1 MTMENPADHH
11 NIWHVLG
18 NILLILALSGV
29 IIPVLQRAKVSPV
42 LGYLLCGLL
51 IGPHGLGVF
60 QDKAPWL
67 TAFVI
72 TDLDLIKILAE
83 LGVVF
88 LLFMIG
94 LELTFTRLW
103 QMRKLVLGL
112 GSTQI
117 VMTGLVI
124 FAVALQFGN
133 SLPTSILIGAA
144 FALSSTAI
152 VMQLLTEQHMI
163 TLPVGRISFSVL
175 LMQDLAVVPI
185 LVLVGTFAG
194 PTEGSV
200 LMSLLKALL
209 TATFIVAIIVA
220 AGKLLLRPT
229 LKMLSPSNN
238 VEWLFAVVLFL
249 VIGAATLTH
258 SFGLSAAL
266 GAFLAGLLIAETEYR
281 HEVETI
287 IEPVKGVLMGIF
299 FLSVGMATDV
309 SAVLEHPVWLLL
321 SVIGIFMMKAAIFF
335 PIALLF
341 SIPKKQ
347 AASSAVLLAQ
357 CGEFA
362 FIVIG
367 LALTG
372 KLLPE
377 SDAQFFLLVA
387 SLSLLITPLTTRLAP
402 LAEQLVSFRDKKDKS
417 DHIDIEPPEA
427 NHIIIAGFGRVGQ
440 TLANILEDQQI
451 PYVAID
457 KNGINVYNHHSAG
470 YPVVFGN
477 AKKVELWNKLN
488 MSTAAAAVITVDDFT
503 VTENVVKLLRTR
515 WPLIPII
522 VRVRT
527 TQQLTEY
534 YEAGAT
540 AVVPETLESTLQLVR
555 TLMEEVGTE
564 PEEVKDIINKHRQEM
579 LSWK

>member
-1 MTMENPADHH
+1 MENPTDHH
-11 NIWHVLG
+11 NIWHVLS

-29 IIPVLQRAKVSPV
+29 IIPVLQRAKISPV

-51 IGPHGLGVF
+51 IGPHGLGSF
-60 QDKAPWL
+60 LDQAPWL

-72 TDLDLIKILAE
+72 TDSELITILAE

-94 LELTFTRLW
+94 LELTFSRLW
-103 QMRKLVLGL
+103 EMRKLVLGL
-112 GSTQI
+112 GSAQI
-117 VMTGLVI
+117 VITGIVI
-124 FAVALQFGN
+124 FIIAHQFGN
-133 SLPTSILIGAA
+133 SLVTAILIGAA

-152 VMQLLTEQHMI
+152 VMQLLTERHMI
-163 TLPVGRISFSVL
+163 TLPVGRITFSVL

-194 PTEGSV
+194 PSEGSV
-200 LMSLLKALL
+200 LLSLGKALL
-209 TATFIVAIIVA
+209 TAIFIVAAIIA

-229 LKMLSPSNN
+229 LKILSPSNN
-238 VEWLFAVVLFL
+238 VEWLFAVVMFL

-299 FLSVGMATDV
+299 FLSVGMATDI
-309 SAVLEHPVWLLL
+309 SAALEHPVWLLF
-321 SVIGIFMMKAAIFF
+321 SVIGIFLIKALIFF
-335 PIALLF
+335 PIALMF
-341 SIPKKQ
+341 SVPRKH
-347 AASSAVLLAQ
+347 AAGSAVLLAQ

-387 SLSLLITPLTTRLAP
+387 SISLLVTPLTTRLAP
-402 LAEQLVSFRDKKDKS
+402 LAERLAELGSRKS
-417 DHIDIEPPEA
+417 DDNEISIEPPEG
-427 NHIIIAGFGRVGQ
+427 NHVIIAGFGRVGQ
-440 TLANILEDQQI
+440 TLAKILEDQKI

-457 KNGINVYNHHSAG
+457 TNGTHVYNLHSSG

-477 AKKVELWNKLN
+477 AKKIELWNKLN
-488 MSTAAAAVITVDDFT
+488 MSSAAAAVITIDDFT
-503 VTENVVKLLRTR
+503 VTENMVRILRSR
-515 WPLIPII
+515 WPLIPVI
-522 VRVRT
+522 VRVRN
-527 TQQLTEY
+527 TQQLTQY

-555 TLMEEVGTE
+555 TLMEEVGIE
-564 PEEVKDIINKHRQEM
+564 PQEASDIINKHRQEM